1 MEWYT
6 THTRTRQ
13 NNGKQTGRG
22 DRFKLAGPCRRAGWR
37 MQCNEVNKKW
47 TGPAGQQANGPGPA
61 PRSYSYACMQDKQA
75 ARAGPPT
82 LAEPLAVALA
92 LDAVPPAHAPRE
104 ALRPA
109 HALAVPV
116 AHAGAHEPV
125 ALRQAVPPAPA
136 PSLREKTSR
145 AVPSPGNKQVSPC
158 MLMLGLATLMT
169 SLNYPRRR
177 GAAGRRRGR
186 TRPRGVRR

>member
-1 MEWYT
+1 
-6 THTRTRQ
+6 
-13 NNGKQTGRG
+13 
-22 DRFKLAGPCRRAGWR
+22 

-47 TGPAGQQANGPGPA
+47 TGPAGQQANGPGLA
-61 PRSYSYACMQDKQA
+61 RRSYSYACMQDKQA

-92 LDAVPPAHAPRE
+92 LDAVPPADAPRE

-125 ALRQAVPPAPA
+125 ALRQAVPR
-136 PSLREKTSR
+136 LRH
-145 AVPSPGNKQVSPC
+145 
-158 MLMLGLATLMT
+158 
-169 SLNYPRRR
+169 PRRPVSAR
-177 GAAGRRRGR
+177 ENVTCRAITGK
-186 TRPRGVRR
+186 